1 MTTPFL
7 YELMAAL
14 TNQPKEEP
22 MKINDLEQRQAW
34 LAFASAALS
43 GLGGNPKKKFDQVL
57 DDAADLADEMLNEYM
72 ERFEPGYEPEPD
84 EEEEEEEDEEGEDEE
99 EEERP
104 AKRRTAGNR
113 R

>member
-1 MTTPFL
+1 MTHR
-7 YELMAAL
+7 ELERL
-14 TNQPKEEP
+14 
-22 MKINDLEQRQAW
+22 MKISDLEQRQAW

-72 ERFEPGYEPEPD
+72 ERYEPGYEREPD
-84 EEEEEEEDEEGEDEE
+84 EDEEEEEEEEDEDEE
-99 EEERP
+99 EERRP